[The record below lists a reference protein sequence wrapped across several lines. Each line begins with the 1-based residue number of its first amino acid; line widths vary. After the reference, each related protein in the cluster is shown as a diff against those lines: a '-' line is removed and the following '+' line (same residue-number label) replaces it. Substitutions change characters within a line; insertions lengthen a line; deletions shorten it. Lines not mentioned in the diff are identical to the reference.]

1 MISQNAP
8 VTQYYPCLII
18 EYVYACVLAMQSCST
33 LCDPTDCSLL
43 YSSVHRILQE
53 RMLEKVAISFLQG
66 IFPTQGLNLGLP
78 HCGQI
83 LNCLSYQGHFK
94 YTYLEPL
101 FQCKLGKQ
109 VLRLLPEDIR
119 AGLRFMCTSTH
130 KHIHIFYAYLLCISH
145 VYFRYIDVY
154 YVYLLFKCVFMSSAN
169 SDGFT
174 SFPIWMNEF
183 CHLQ

>member
-1 MISQNAP
+1 MHVCQ
-8 VTQYYPCLII
+8 PCSHVQLFATPWTVASI
-18 EYVYACVLAMQSCST
+18 L
-33 LCDPTDCSLL
+33 LCPQDF
-43 YSSVHRILQE
+43 LQE

-94 YTYLEPL
+94 CIYLEPL
-101 FQCKLGKQ
+101 FQSKLRKQ

-130 KHIHIFYAYLLCISH
+130 KHIHMFYAYLLCISR

-174 SFPIWMNEF
+174 SFPMWMNEF
-183 CHLQ
+183 CHLQQHGWIQRVLCLVK